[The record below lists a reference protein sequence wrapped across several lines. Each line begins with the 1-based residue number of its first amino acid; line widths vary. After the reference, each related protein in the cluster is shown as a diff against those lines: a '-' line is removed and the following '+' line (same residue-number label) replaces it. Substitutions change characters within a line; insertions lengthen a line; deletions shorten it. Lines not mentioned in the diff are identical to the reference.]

1 MRDMSVWRG
10 EETIR
15 VVRTMLNSK
24 GWRQATWTKVQLDK
38 ILTSMYTIGIKLGKK
53 KKNSKKL
60 SLKVDLT

>member
-1 MRDMSVWRG
+1 MSVWRG

-38 ILTSMYTIGIKLGKK
+38 ILTSMYTIGIKLE